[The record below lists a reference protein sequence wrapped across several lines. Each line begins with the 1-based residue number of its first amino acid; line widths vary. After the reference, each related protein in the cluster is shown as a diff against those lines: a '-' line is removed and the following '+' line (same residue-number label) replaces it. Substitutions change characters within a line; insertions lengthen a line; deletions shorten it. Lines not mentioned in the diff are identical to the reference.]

1 MKLLN
6 KFRNY
11 FVFVCPFLMF
21 IISCTS
27 NEDISN
33 GIDKLN
39 PSKIEETIDE
49 PIDLSIKN
57 ILIYTKFIF
66 FFPSRDL
73 T

>member
-11 FVFVCPFLMF
+11 FVIVCPFLMF

-49 PIDLSIKN
+49 
-57 ILIYTKFIF
+57 
-66 FFPSRDL
+66 
-73 T
+73 